1 MVTPPPPGQ
10 LSPDGKW
17 YWDGI
22 QWAAS
27 MSPDGRF
34 RWNGTEWLPFRRMRF
49 GEYVDQSIVLLV
61 MGIAG
66 TFLCPWLLTVAFY
79 GLGLGAAL
87 MGLRHTPNRRTQAL
101 IGIVANTVGL
111 VILVLLF
118 VANAAR
124 RA

>member
-1 MVTPPPPGQ
+1 
-10 LSPDGKW
+10 
-17 YWDGI
+17 
-22 QWAAS
+22 
-27 MSPDGRF
+27 
-34 RWNGTEWLPFRRMRF
+34 
-49 GEYVDQSIVLLV
+49 
-61 MGIAG
+61 
-66 TFLCPWLLTVAFY
+66 
-79 GLGLGAAL
+79 